1 MISLIFRP
9 AALCWW
15 AQKQI
20 IIIIIIIKIIIII
33 IIIIIILIIIIIII
47 ATTTIIIA
55 LINVYAEFKFKDIH
69 TTTSEPLYSRKPVS
83 VFIICVDSVKTD
95 VVVKTCMTSQ
105 QQP

>member
-20 IIIIIIIKIIIII
+20 IIIIIIT
-33 IIIIIILIIIIIII
+33 